1 MTAIMSFFL
10 IVALILLF
18 VTFTAYAKVKLDNSR
33 LRAEND
39 RLERAVDLAR
49 GHLFGTS
56 SAEIPGISEGAT
68 RALDAIDQATKEIET

>member
-1 MTAIMSFFL
+1 MTAILSFFL
-10 IVALILLF
+10 ITALIVLF
-18 VTFTAYAKVKLDNSR
+18 IVFTAYAKTKLDNSR

-56 SAEIPGISEGAT
+56 SAEIPGISDGAI
-68 RALDAIDQATKEIET
+68 RALDAIDQAMKENT